1 MEIRQIQSLR
11 RVFLL
16 KLYDVTGGDRW
27 QNPVMFD
34 LGKDIGIDKNLT
46 EKISDYLNQKGFIK
60 INSKDRDI
68 SITIL
73 GVDEAESYYSDGD
86 SHVTTNEIRNN
97 LVEINCKLDLLT
109 LGQEIIYE
117 DIIGQLGSNQNISTK
132 DLKLVLLSTIF
143 SKGIDAF
150 KIGQIID
157 IIR

>member
-1 MEIRQIQSLR
+1 MDIRQIKSLR

-16 KLYDVTGGDRW
+16 KLYDLTGGDRW

-34 LGKDIGIDKNLT
+34 IGKDIGIEESLT
-46 EKISDYLNQKGFIK
+46 ETISDYLNQKGFIK

-68 SITIL
+68 SITML
-73 GVDEAESYYSDGD
+73 GIDEAESYYSDGD
-86 SHVTTNEIRNN
+86 SYVTTNEIRND
-97 LVEINCKLDLLT
+97 LAEINCKLDLLA

-117 DIIGQLGSNQNISTK
+117 DIMGQLGSNQNIHTK

-150 KIGQIID
+150 KIGQLID
-157 IIR
+157 IIS